1 MSFIGKF
8 VAALA
13 PTGATIS
20 AVWSD
25 LAGSSGV
32 PTVNNEDRTIS
43 FGGGTRTITRSGGGV
58 GVTWEYRINSGSWTT
73 YSSGF
78 SLTSGQTLA
87 WRATYTVNVTVTT
100 VTVAVDG
107 VTLDQFNSEASGF

>member
-13 PTGATIS
+13 PTGAAIS
-20 AVWSD
+20 AAWTD
-25 LAGSSGV
+25 LAGSVGD
-32 PTVNNEDRTIS
+32 PTVNNEDRTIT
-43 FGGGTRTITRSGGGV
+43 FGGGTRTITRSGGGA
-58 GVTWEYRINSGSWTT
+58 GVTWEYRIDSGAWTT
-73 YSSGF
+73 YSGGF
-78 SLTSGQTLA
+78 SLTSDQTLA
-87 WRATYTVNVTVTT
+87 WQATYSVNVTVTT

>member
-1 MSFIGKF
+1 MHAFLM
-8 VAALA
+8 ALGQA
-13 PTGATIS
+13 PASIS
-20 AVWSD
+20 AGWSD

-32 PTVNNEDRTIS
+32 PTVSNEDRTIS
-43 FGGGTRTITRSGGGV
+43 FGGGSRTITRSGGGV

-73 YSSGF
+73 YSGGF

-100 VTVAVDG
+100 VTVAVAG